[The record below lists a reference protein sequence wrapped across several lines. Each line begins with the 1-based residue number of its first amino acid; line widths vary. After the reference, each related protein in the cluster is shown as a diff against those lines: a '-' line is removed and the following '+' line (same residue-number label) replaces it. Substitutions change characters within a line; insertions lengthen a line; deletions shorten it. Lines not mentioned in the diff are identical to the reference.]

1 MWQGSGKTTRG
12 SPWGDGNYVRSLN
25 QGSDLRGRP
34 SNFLSGFQLRETC
47 ETSFFNAASDAF
59 DLGDCKWLVFLDG
72 LNFSGSPIGSVA
84 NQSWVSSSVLF
95 TAAASAHA
103 TRLHAVCASSDALLD
118 EVSMSLNATAVLV
131 PASIPLLAA
140 DREAYGIRVT
150 IGREW
155 GQQSCSALRRA
166 TMSPHL

>member
-1 MWQGSGKTTRG
+1 MTGFGGTTRG
-12 SPWGDGNYVRSLN
+12 SLGGDGNYVRSLN
-25 QGSDLRGRP
+25 QVSDLRRRT
-34 SNFLSGFQLRETC
+34 SNFLSGFQLRETY
-47 ETSFFNAASDAF
+47 EVSLFSAACDAF
-59 DLGDCKWLVFLDG
+59 DLGDCKWLVLLDG
-72 LNFSGSPIGSVA
+72 LNIGGSPVASVA

-95 TAAASAHA
+95 TAAAFAHEII
-103 TRLHAVCASSDALLD
+103 LHAVCASSDALLD
-118 EVSMSLNATAVLV
+118 EVRVILNAAVVRV
-131 PASIPLLAA
+131 PASIPLVAA

>member
-12 SPWGDGNYVRSLN
+12 SPGGDGNYFRSLN
-25 QGSDLRGRP
+25 QGSDLRGRT

-47 ETSFFNAASDAF
+47 EVSLFSAASNLF

-72 LNFSGSPIGSVA
+72 LNIGGSQVASVA
-84 NQSWVSSSVLF
+84 NQSCVSSSVLF
-95 TAAASAHA
+95 TAAAFANEI
-103 TRLHAVCASSDALLD
+103 RVHAVCASSDALLD

-140 DREAYGIRVT
+140 DREANGTRVT
-150 IGREW
+150 IRRDWE
-155 GQQSCSALRRA
+155 QQSCSALRRA
-166 TMSPHL
+166 TIPPHL